1 MEKLKIAV
9 AHAAMDIIK
18 SYSVIG
24 LGSGSTV
31 NHVISV
37 LARERHRF
45 EGIVA
50 ASEITEKQLRALGIS
65 ILSLNDVGTV
75 PLYLD
80 GADEF
85 NPQLHL
91 LKGAGGALTREKI
104 IACASKKFICLVDQS
119 KQVSVLGR
127 GPLAIEVIPMARSYV
142 ARQLLK
148 LGGFP
153 NYREGFI
160 TDNSNCILDVYHL
173 DFSDPYDLEQGLNNI
188 TGVVCH
194 GLFAQRCADQLL
206 LAADSG
212 VQMIDRKGS

>member
-9 AHAAMDIIK
+9 ACAAWDIIK
-18 SYSVIG
+18 LHPVIG

-31 NHVISV
+31 NHVISI
-37 LARERHRF
+37 LARERHLF
-45 EGIVA
+45 EGVVA
-50 ASEITEKQLRALGIS
+50 ASEMTETQLRALGIP
-65 ILSLNDVGTV
+65 ILNLNDVGTV

-153 NYREGFI
+153 NYREGFV
-160 TDNSNCILDVYHL
+160 TDNGHCILDVFHL
-173 DFSDPYDLEQGLNNI
+173 DFSKPYDLEKCLNNI

-206 LAADSG
+206 LATDSG
-212 VQMIDRKGS
+212 VQMIDCKG